1 MTGGGMRMEKDSM
14 GEMSVPKAALY
25 GASTQRAVLNFP
37 ISGYR
42 FPRAFIRAL
51 GLIKWAAAQANHDLG
66 LLDAE
71 RCALIV
77 QAAEEVLEGKHDA
90 DFPLDIFQ
98 TGSGTSTNTNAN
110 EVIANR
116 CAQLAGKPIGSRELV
131 HPNDHVNMG
140 QSSNDVIPSAIH
152 VSGAEQLKN
161 ALIPALEKLHRA
173 LEAKTKEFWDIIKIG
188 RTHLMDATPIRLGQ
202 EFSGY
207 AKQIAYA
214 RERAEKA
221 MEVLREL
228 ALGGTAVGTG
238 LNRQIEFPGKVMRH
252 LKQRTG
258 IDFYEAKNHFEA
270 QGGKDAVVEASGQLK
285 TIAVSLFK
293 IANDIRLLGSGPRCG
308 FGEIQLPATQPGSSI
323 MPGKVNPVMS
333 EAMMMVCAQVIGNDA
348 VVTWSGANGN
358 FELNVMMP
366 VMAHNFL
373 ESIRLLTHATDVF
386 CEKCVTGITANKAHC
401 EELVEL
407 SMAMVTSL
415 APKIGYD
422 RAAEIA
428 KESVR
433 TGKTVRQLCLE
444 KKVLPKEELDRA
456 LDPVAMT
463 APATPSPSD
472 AGRAAPGGSGSGG
485 G

>member
-1 MTGGGMRMEKDSM
+1 MTGGGMRVEKDSM
-14 GEMSVPKAALY
+14 GEMSVPESALY

-42 FPRAFIRAL
+42 FPRPFIRAL

-71 RCALIV
+71 RSALIV
-77 QAAEEVLEGKHDA
+77 QAAEEVLDGKLDQH
-90 DFPLDIFQ
+90 FPLDIFQ

-116 CAQLAGKPIGSRELV
+116 CAQLEGKPIGSRDV

-152 VSGAEQLKN
+152 ISGAEQLKHC
-161 ALIPALEKLHRA
+161 LIPALQKLHGA
-173 LEAKTKEFWDIIKIG
+173 LETKAKEFWDIIKIG
-188 RTHLMDATPIRLGQ
+188 RTHLMDATPVRLGQ

-207 AKQIAYA
+207 AQQVAYA
-214 RERAEKA
+214 RARAERALD
-221 MEVLREL
+221 VLREL

-238 LNRQIEFPGKVMRH
+238 LNRHVDFPRKVMHH
-252 LKQRTG
+252 LKQRAG

-270 QGGKDAVVEASGQLK
+270 QGGKDAVVEASGHLK
-285 TIAVSLFK
+285 TIAAGLFK

-308 FGEIQLPATQPGSSI
+308 IGEIRLPATQPGSSI
-323 MPGKVNPVMS
+323 MPGKVNPVMCES
-333 EAMMMVCAQVIGNDA
+333 MMMVCAQVIGNDA
-348 VVTWSGANGN
+348 VITWSGANGN

-366 VMAHNFL
+366 VMARNLL
-373 ESIRLLTHATDVF
+373 ESIRLLGNAIDAF
-386 CEKCVTGITANKAHC
+386 CEKCVTGIAANEERC
-401 EELVEL
+401 RELVEL

-428 KESVR
+428 KESAK
-433 TGKTVRQLCLE
+433 TGKTVREICRE
-444 KKVLPKEELDRA
+444 KKLLPEDELNRA

-463 APATPSPSD
+463 APH
-472 AGRAAPGGSGSGG
+472 GGQIQ
-485 G
+485 

>member
-1 MTGGGMRMEKDSM
+1 MTGGRTRMERDSM
-14 GEMSVPKAALY
+14 GEMSVPESALY

-37 ISGYR
+37 ISDYR
-42 FPRAFIRAL
+42 FSRPFIRAL

-71 RCALIV
+71 RSALIV
-77 QAAEEVLEGKHDA
+77 QAAEEVVDGKLDEH
-90 DFPLDIFQ
+90 FPLDIFQ

-116 CAQLAGKPIGSRELV
+116 CAQLKGKPIGSREPV

-152 VSGAEQLKN
+152 ISGAEQLRN
-161 ALIPALEKLHRA
+161 CLIPALEKLQGA
-173 LEAKTKEFWDIIKIG
+173 LDGKAKEFWNIIKIG
-188 RTHLMDATPIRLGQ
+188 RTHLMDATPVRLGQ

-207 AKQIAYA
+207 GQQVAYGK
-214 RERAEKA
+214 ERTKKA
-221 MEVLREL
+221 IDVLREL

-238 LNRQIEFPGKVMRH
+238 LNRHVDFPGKVIRH

-293 IANDIRLLGSGPRCG
+293 IANDIRLLGSGPHCG
-308 FGEIQLPATQPGSSI
+308 IGEIRLPATQPGSSI
-323 MPGKVNPVMS
+323 MPGKVNPVMCES
-333 EAMMMVCAQVIGNDA
+333 MMMVCAQVIGSDA
-348 VVTWSGANGN
+348 TITWSGANGN

-366 VMAHNFL
+366 VMAHDLL
-373 ESIRLLTHATDVF
+373 ESIRLLTNVVDVF
-386 CEKCVTGITANKAHC
+386 TEKCVTGITANKARC

-428 KESVR
+428 KESVK
-433 TGKTVRQLCLE
+433 TGKTVREICRE
-444 KKVLPKEELDRA
+444 KKVLPEKELERA

-463 APATPSPSD
+463 E
-472 AGRAAPGGSGSGG
+472 PGGTGVAAG
-485 G
+485 